1 LPAGCGLD
9 RTPLAAAA
17 PLQRRRTDQSG
28 GYGRLEFAGNLF
40 VPGFLCIKDIE
51 KNPRDLFSKIP
62 SSQKS
67 SYPIE
72 YIPVLNDLGH

>member
-1 LPAGCGLD
+1 
-9 RTPLAAAA
+9 
-17 PLQRRRTDQSG
+17 
-28 GYGRLEFAGNLF
+28 
-40 VPGFLCIKDIE
+40 LCIKDIE